1 VDSIVDDLVD
11 IVSKN
16 GCLLLNIGPKP
27 DGTIPEPE
35 ERILREI
42 GAWLSVNGEAVYGTR
57 PWTTFGEGP
66 TTVVEGPFADTKR
79 KPFTHEDVRCTTR
92 GGTVYAIALAAPA
105 DGRLTIRS
113 LSSSSPHLGRA
124 VDSVSVLGTAG
135 PIRWSQ
141 DDDALRV
148 DVPAG
153 AAGQPAVA
161 LRVTVQP
168 GR

>member
-1 VDSIVDDLVD
+1 
-11 IVSKN
+11 
-16 GCLLLNIGPKP
+16 
-27 DGTIPEPE
+27 
-35 ERILREI
+35 
-42 GAWLSVNGEAVYGTR
+42 
-57 PWTTFGEGP
+57 
-66 TTVVEGPFADTKR
+66 
-79 KPFTHEDVRCTTR
+79 
-92 GGTVYAIALAAPA
+92 VYAIALAAPA